1 MASSIAPN
9 IVTDGLVLYLDAA
22 NTKSYPGSGTTWTD
36 IATSKTGLLIN
47 GPTFSNTTSPGI
59 IFDGTND
66 YASFEKI
73 DFKDEEFITDIAKVE
88 EFYNARVVLEYKQN
102 KEKLTKNFSS
112 NSELIQFMEM
122 DENDSIKY
130 GNLIFYNFDVPEL
143 KQKFKERNL

>member
-1 MASSIAPN
+1 MIYYNMP
-9 IVTDGLVLYLDAA
+9 L
-22 NTKSYPGSGTTWTD
+22 
-36 IATSKTGLLIN
+36 
-47 GPTFSNTTSPGI
+47 TFKI
-59 IFDGTND
+59 
-66 YASFEKI
+66 SFEKI

-88 EFYNARVVLEYKQN
+88 EFYKAGVVLEYKQN